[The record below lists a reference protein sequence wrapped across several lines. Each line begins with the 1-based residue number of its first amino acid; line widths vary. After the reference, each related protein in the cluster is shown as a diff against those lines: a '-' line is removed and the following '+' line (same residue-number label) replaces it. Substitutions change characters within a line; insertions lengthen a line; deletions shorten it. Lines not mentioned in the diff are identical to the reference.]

1 MGFSFQRIAGKLT
14 SKFIAMPGR
23 LLIWR
28 VRHISSRNFILILSV
43 LVGIAA
49 GLTALLLKTAV
60 FRFRDILINDID
72 ENSKHLYLLVY
83 PSIGIIITLFLRK
96 YIIRDFIKHNI
107 SSILHAISKR
117 NSLMRAHKV
126 FSSMLGGVFTAGF
139 GGSIGL
145 ESPIISSGAAIGSNL
160 GRVLKL
166 NYKQITLLLA
176 CGSAG
181 AIAAIFNTPI
191 AGIVFA
197 LEVLMID
204 LTRFSLIPL
213 LMSSVSGAITTKLF
227 YKEEILFGFTIQD
240 AFVSSDIPFYVVL
253 GILSGFVSVYF
264 TKVFLYI
271 EQWFERFKNYRY
283 RLLIGGAILGLL
295 IYIFPPLFG
304 EGFESIKVVFSG
316 NYARLM
322 EGTLFESFKS
332 SVPVLVLFF
341 LFLIL
346 LKVVAAA
353 TTVGAGGIGGIFAPS
368 LFTGSITG
376 FLFAYLLN
384 LPGLELQLAE
394 MNYALVGMGSVLGG
408 VLHAPLTGIF
418 LIAEITT
425 GYELIVPLMLST
437 TISFVTVKF
446 IESNSIITMQLARR
460 GELITHN
467 KDKAVMQFMNLDEV
481 IEKDIKTISIEANLG
496 ELVKLISKSN
506 RNIFPVVDTDNSLM
520 GIILVDHVR
529 EIMFNP
535 ELYEK
540 TYVSNLMVSAPTYIS
555 MDNPMEEVIRKFND
569 SNAWNL
575 PVLDNGKYI
584 GMVSKSKLFSSY
596 RKQLLNI
603 TDE

>member
-1 MGFSFQRIAGKLT
+1 MFI
-14 SKFIAMPGR
+14 KFKTLPGR
-23 LLIWR
+23 FLIWR
-28 VRHISSRNFILILSV
+28 VKHVSSKSFILILSV
-43 LVGIAA
+43 IVGITS

-60 FRFRDILINDID
+60 FKLRDFLIYGI
-72 ENSKHLYLLVY
+72 EHEKSHLFLLVY
-83 PSIGIIITLFLRK
+83 PSIGIILTLILRK
-96 YIIRDFIKHNI
+96 FIIRDSIKHNI

-117 NSLMRAHKV
+117 NSLMKAHKV

-160 GRVLKL
+160 GRILHL

-227 YKEEILFGFTIQD
+227 YDKEILFEFAIRD
-240 AFVSSDIPFYVVL
+240 AFTSNDIPFFILL
-253 GILSGFVSVYF
+253 GIVCGVVSVYF

-271 EQWFERFKNYRY
+271 EEKFENIKSHGY
-283 RLLIGGAILGLL
+283 RLLIGGSIIGLL
-295 IYIFPPLFG
+295 IFIFPPLFG
-304 EGFESIKVVFSG
+304 EGFQSIKVVFEG
-316 NYARLM
+316 NYSQLM
-322 EGTLFESFKS
+322 EGTLFNSYRS
-332 SVPVLVLFF
+332 SIPVLIVFF
-341 LFLIL
+341 ICLVM
-346 LKVVAAA
+346 LKVVATAS
-353 TTVGAGGIGGIFAPS
+353 TLGAGGIGGIFAPS
-368 LFTGSITG
+368 LFTGAIAG
-376 FLFAYLLN
+376 FLFAHILN
-384 LPGLELQLAE
+384 LSGFHISEL
-394 MNYALVGMGSVLGG
+394 NFALVGMGSVLGG
-408 VLHAPLTGIF
+408 VLSAPLTGIF

-446 IESNSIITMQLARR
+446 LVSDSIVTWQLARK
-460 GELITHN
+460 GELITHH
-467 KDKAVMQFMNLDEV
+467 KDKAVLRFMNLSSV
-481 IEKDIKTISIEANLG
+481 IEKDIKTISIDASLG

-506 RNIFPVVDTDNSLM
+506 RNIFPVVDKNETLL
-520 GIILVDHVR
+520 GIILLDQVR
-529 EIMFNP
+529 EIMFQPDMYDN
-535 ELYEK
+535 
-540 TYVSNLMVSAPTYIS
+540 TYVRNLMISAPTYIEFGEA
-555 MDNPMEEVIRKFND
+555 MEEVIRKFND

-575 PVLDNGKYI
+575 PVLEKGKYL
-584 GMVSKSKLFSSY
+584 GMVSKSKLFSAY

-603 TDE
+603 TEE

>member
-1 MGFSFQRIAGKLT
+1 M
-14 SKFIAMPGR
+14 FIQFRSLPGR
-23 LLIWR
+23 FLIWR
-28 VRHISSRNFILILSV
+28 VKHISSKSFILILSV
-43 LVGIAA
+43 IVGVAS

-60 FRFRDILINDID
+60 FKFRDFLINGIHH
-72 ENSKHLYLLVY
+72 EKSHLFLLVY
-83 PSIGIIITLFLRK
+83 PSIGIILTLILRK

-117 NSLMRAHKV
+117 NSLMKAHKV

-160 GRVLKL
+160 GRILHL

-227 YKEEILFGFTIQD
+227 YEKEILFEFTIRD
-240 AFVSSDIPFYVVL
+240 AFVSTDIPFFILL
-253 GILSGFVSVYF
+253 GIVCGLVSVYF
-264 TKVFLYI
+264 TKVFLSI
-271 EQWFERFKNYRY
+271 EEKFEKLSGYGL
-283 RLLIGGAILGLL
+283 RLLIGGTIMGLL
-295 IYIFPPLFG
+295 IFIFPPLFG
-304 EGFESIKVVFSG
+304 EGFQSIKVVFAG
-316 NYARLM
+316 NYSQLM
-322 EGTLFESFKS
+322 EGTLFESFRF
-332 SVPVLVLFF
+332 SVPGLVLFF
-341 LFLIL
+341 VALLL
-346 LKVVAAA
+346 LKVVATAS
-353 TTVGAGGIGGIFAPS
+353 TLGAGGIGGIFAPS
-368 LFTGSITG
+368 LFTGAIAG
-376 FLFAYLLN
+376 FLFAYILN
-384 LPGLELQLAE
+384 LSGFHLSEL
-394 MNYALVGMGSVLGG
+394 NFALVGMGSVLGG
-408 VLHAPLTGIF
+408 VLAAPLTGIF

-446 IESNSIITMQLARR
+446 LVSDSIVTMQLARK

-467 KDKAVMQFMNLDEV
+467 KDKAVLRFMNLESV
-481 IEKDIKTISIEANLG
+481 IEKDIKTISIDSTLG
-496 ELVKLISKSN
+496 DLVKLISKSN
-506 RNIFPVVDTDNSLM
+506 RNIFPVVDEKQILL
-520 GIILVDHVR
+520 GIIILDDVR
-529 EIMFNP
+529 EIMFQP
-535 ELYEK
+535 EMYEN
-540 TYVSNLMVSAPTYIS
+540 TYIRNLMVSAPTYI
-555 MDNPMEEVIRKFND
+555 NFGETMEEVIRKFND

-575 PVLDNGKYI
+575 PVLENGTYL
-584 GMVSKSKLFSSY
+584 GMVSKSKLFSAY

-603 TDE
+603 TEE